1 VVERGRGFATIRRA
15 NRQRI
20 INVTAGVDD
29 RAANTND
36 IVARLR
42 AEVLPE
48 LAANHPQLTYSFEGE
63 QREQADTLGALG
75 RGFLIALFGIY
86 ALLAVPLRSYAQP
99 FLIMSAIPFGF
110 IGAVWGHVLLGW
122 SMSMFSVIGMVALA
136 GVVVNDSL
144 VLVDYINQRRAAGD
158 PVGLAVEGAGS
169 ARLRAIL
176 LTSLTTFAGL
186 TPLML
191 ENSID
196 ARFLIPMA
204 ISLAFGVVFSSAV
217 SLLIVPATYTILD
230 DAQRALAPLLRHGE
244 VGADGKSA
252 SRASGARR

>member
-1 VVERGRGFATIRRA
+1 
-15 NRQRI
+15 
-20 INVTAGVDD
+20 
-29 RAANTND
+29 
-36 IVARLR
+36 
-42 AEVLPE
+42 
-48 LAANHPQLTYSFEGE
+48 
-63 QREQADTLGALG
+63 
-75 RGFLIALFGIY
+75 
-86 ALLAVPLRSYAQP
+86 
-99 FLIMSAIPFGF
+99 MSAIPFGF

-144 VLVDYINQRRAAGD
+144 VLVDYINQRRAAGE
-158 PVGLAVEGAGS
+158 AVERAVANAGS

-230 DAQRALAPLLRHGE
+230 DVLGALAAFRGSGGE
-244 VGADGKSA
+244 RQGEAAGGAT
-252 SRASGARR
+252 R